1 MAEFLFRVVGPL
13 KVHRSRKSGG
23 RIITDE
29 DVRQFWQSYGKYANH
44 RGCYIFGRHAG
55 QGYTPGYV
63 GKATKRLKQE
73 IFTPDKLNKYHQFL
87 IQRKKGAPILFFVL
101 APVRKGKANARQ
113 IAKVEKYLINLG
125 VTANPDLINLH
136 FTKPERW
143 GIRGLI
149 RGGKGKVA
157 RGIGDFRQMLGVTL

>member
-1 MAEFLFRVVGPL
+1 MTKFLFRVVGPL
-13 KVHRSRKSGG
+13 KVHRSHKSGG

-29 DVRQFWQSYGKYANH
+29 DARQFWEAYGKYATH
-44 RGCYIFGRHAG
+44 RGCYVFARHAG

-63 GKATKRLKQE
+63 GKATKGFRQE
-73 IFTPDKLNKYHQFL
+73 IFAPDKLNKYHQFL
-87 IQRKKGAPILFFVL
+87 MQRKKGAPIFFLVL
-101 APVRKGKANARQ
+101 APVRKGKANGRQ

-125 VTANPDLINLH
+125 VTANPNLINQH
-136 FTKPERW
+136 YTKLERW

-157 RGIGDFRQMLGVTL
+157 KGIGDFRQMLGVPA